1 MRLSLFLKASQ
12 LTCGRSIGSQ
22 LGLGRGRAAR
32 SMAIVPEGTGFW
44 DKPLGSRDP
53 PASLSIHALWRA
65 RALNGD
71 VCVWVLV
78 VSVPPGV

>member
-12 LTCGRSIGSQ
+12 LMCGRSIGSQ
-22 LGLGRGRAAR
+22 LGLGRGCAAQI
-32 SMAIVPEGTGFW
+32 MAIVPEGTGFW

-53 PASLSIHALWRA
+53 PASLSVHALRRL

-71 VCVWVLV
+71 VCVWVLS
-78 VSVPPGV
+78 VSVPLGV